1 MGPDERTRELYASVQ
16 SQQRRL
22 CQALEQSGDLLSA
35 SKDQADRFVAV
46 LEYAA
51 ARVAPEWAKTGASVR
66 REQAL
71 QCQVERVKEWR
82 SGIVAAAGA
91 LAAVAEE
98 VALAGQDLETRYRT
112 GSAEPLRRSRKS
124 ARRQRGCGWMT
135 CTVHVAWDERL
146 VTITSGLAIRWR
158 RCAWS

>member
-1 MGPDERTRELYASVQ
+1 MGPDERTRELYASVE
-16 SQQRRL
+16 SQQGRL
-22 CQALEQSGDLLSA
+22 SQALEQSGDLLSA

-66 REQAL
+66 LEQAL

-82 SGIVAAAGA
+82 GGIVAAAEA

-98 VALAGQDLETRYRT
+98 VALAGQDLETRYRI
-112 GSAEPLRRSRKS
+112 GSA
-124 ARRQRGCGWMT
+124 QDG
-135 CTVHVAWDERL
+135 RL
-146 VTITSGLAIRWR
+146 VGEAANRHGGR
-158 RCAWS
+158 GVVAG

>member
-1 MGPDERTRELYASVQ
+1 MGSDERTRELYASVE

-22 CQALEQSGDLLSA
+22 SQALEQSGDLLSA

-51 ARVAPEWAKTGASVR
+51 ARVAPEWAKT
-66 REQAL
+66 
-71 QCQVERVKEWR
+71 
-82 SGIVAAAGA
+82 A

-112 GSAEPLRRSRKS
+112 GSA
-124 ARRQRGCGWMT
+124 
-135 CTVHVAWDERL
+135 
-146 VTITSGLAIRWR
+146 
-158 RCAWS
+158 

>member
-1 MGPDERTRELYASVQ
+1 MDENAKAWDLEEQATITRPDERTRELYASVE

-22 CQALEQSGDLLSA
+22 SQALEQSGDLLSA

-46 LEYAA
+46 LEHAA

-82 SGIVAAAGA
+82 SGIVAAARA

-112 GSAEPLRRSRKS
+112 GSAQDGRLAGEAADRHGG
-124 ARRQRGCGWMT
+124 RG
-135 CTVHVAWDERL
+135 VVA
-146 VTITSGLAIRWR
+146 G
-158 RCAWS
+158 

>member
-1 MGPDERTRELYASVQ
+1 MSPMDENAKAWDLEEQATITRPDERTRELYASVE

-22 CQALEQSGDLLSA
+22 SQALEQSGDLLSA
-35 SKDQADRFVAV
+35 STDQADRFVAV
-46 LEYAA
+46 IEYAA

-91 LAAVAEE
+91 LAAVTEE
-98 VALAGQDLETRYRT
+98 VAQIGRA
-112 GSAEPLRRSRKS
+112 
-124 ARRQRGCGWMT
+124 
-135 CTVHVAWDERL
+135 HV
-146 VTITSGLAIRWR
+146 
-158 RCAWS
+158 